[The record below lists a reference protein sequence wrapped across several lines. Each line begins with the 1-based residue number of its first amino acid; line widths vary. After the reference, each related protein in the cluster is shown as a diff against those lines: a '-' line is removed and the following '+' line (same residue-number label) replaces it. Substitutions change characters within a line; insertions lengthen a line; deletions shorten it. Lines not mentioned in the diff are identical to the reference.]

1 MFYFLLSNMSSKV
14 LSPEQKLKKSIANA
28 KCINRREVL
37 KEHLRDEYPEGLPQ
51 HMFETT
57 FRAEYTCKYGYFHER
72 LTYRVYGWKNKY
84 QLLSAEDVS
93 EQYPRTI

>member
-1 MFYFLLSNMSSKV
+1 MFYFLSRNMSSKV
-14 LSPEQKLKKSIANA
+14 LTPEQILQRNKTKTLNY
-28 KCINRREVL
+28 NRREVL
-37 KEHLRDEYPEGLPQ
+37 KEHLRDDFEVIPET
-51 HMFETT
+51 MFETT